1 MNRKIERP
9 ISRWNKLTAAVT
21 RLPEIG
27 HSVKEFRNWA
37 AITRVYAGGP
47 MPEDFAAHGRAG
59 FTLPLRDPTDV
70 VTAWVVFCTGG
81 YYLPVNSDTVLD
93 LGANIGAFSLFATKC
108 RNARRV
114 YALEPVAGTFDTLQ
128 DNLRTNGL
136 ANVSAIR
143 KGIGRETGKRTIYL
157 GVTSQHASIIY
168 RGMPRYE
175 SGLTEEVE
183 IVTLDD
189 LFEELNLEEVDMAK
203 MDCEGGE
210 VEAILAA
217 SDECLR
223 RIKHL
228 SLEYH
233 FQSNISNETEFF
245 GRLDQAGFKCT
256 KMSRAGKLAQFVR
269 I

>member
-1 MNRKIERP
+1 
-9 ISRWNKLTAAVT
+9 
-21 RLPEIG
+21 
-27 HSVKEFRNWA
+27 
-37 AITRVYAGGP
+37 
-47 MPEDFAAHGRAG
+47 
-59 FTLPLRDPTDV
+59 
-70 VTAWVVFCTGG
+70 
-81 YYLPVNSDTVLD
+81 
-93 LGANIGAFSLFATKC
+93 
-108 RNARRV
+108 
-114 YALEPVAGTFDTLQ
+114 
-128 DNLRTNGL
+128 
-136 ANVSAIR
+136 
-143 KGIGRETGKRTIYL
+143 
-157 GVTSQHASIIY
+157 
-168 RGMPRYE
+168 MPRYE